1 MYKQTDV
8 NQRFARITTLAG
20 GWLRIVALSIAY
32 GESDVQVEHVT
43 RSADGT
49 FRVEQ
54 QIVRGEG
61 PNEPTWLTKVWIIST
76 AEPANRVALGEPFD
90 NTYGRTFFL
99 SPDGQWICAT
109 VHFHSQLD
117 GAMLYRR
124 KAGLQFELVT
134 TDECEM
140 GHKPPDW
147 EFNSGD
153 RFVDTS
159 DWQDTAGVHDYF
171 VCWSADSARLL
182 VEKRMP
188 GRNATDEPVVCRDF
202 FYFNLRRGKLE
213 HTKYLRTLSRIFRS
227 EEVEKYVVPG
237 FAEPLDPLRPE
248 KEILARYEAAERRL
262 NKSFPAVIELQSSE
276 EEKGEFQKYQRLWLK
291 ARDSGAEAFAALGSK
306 EQHRCR
312 KLQYLADATENRAR
326 DLEEYLEN
334 HVQKEE

>member
-1 MYKQTDV
+1 V

-20 GWLRIVALSIAY
+20 CWLLIVGLSIAH
-32 GESDVQVEHVT
+32 GESDGQVEHVT
-43 RSADGT
+43 RSPDGT

-61 PNEPTWLTKVWIIST
+61 PKQPASLIKVWIIPT
-76 AEPANRVALGEPFD
+76 AEPAKRVALGEPFD
-90 NTYGRTFFL
+90 DAYGRAFFI
-99 SPDGQWICAT
+99 SPDGQWLCAT

-117 GAMLYRR
+117 GVMLYRR
-124 KAGLQFELVT
+124 KAGFQFELVT

-140 GHKPPDW
+140 GHEPPNW
-147 EFNSGD
+147 EFDSGD

-159 DWQDTAGVHDYF
+159 DWEDTAGVHDYF
-171 VCWSADSARLL
+171 VAWSVDSTRLL

-188 GRNATDEPVVCRDF
+188 GRNAAGKRVVSRDF
-202 FYFNLRRGKLE
+202 FYFNLRSGKLE
-213 HTKYLRTLSRIFRS
+213 HTKYLRNVTQILPS
-227 EEVEKYVVPG
+227 EEAKKYVVPG
-237 FAEPLDPLRPE
+237 FAEPLDTLRPE

-306 EQHRCR
+306 EQRRCR
-312 KLQYLADATENRAR
+312 NLQYLADATENRAR